1 MVLQSTSGNEFAGS
15 RLETS
20 TKTSAKAGKEAFW

>member
-1 MVLQSTSGNEFAGS
+1 MVLQSTSGYELAGS

-20 TKTSAKAGKEAFW
+20 TKMSARAGKEAFW